1 MTMMMFRKP
10 SNIAPC
16 ARKWSLAPTTP
27 SETRSSVKRTT
38 WWVSHICF
46 LFFDHHDN
54 MVSFS
59 YMFLCSMIL
68 CDNHRHHD
76 APSRRTWRNV
86 ESVEPRSKARR
97 FGQPEAFTMLNASN
111 VKSASK
117 TIIFKNKRRHLWKSI
132 CLFTISPPIL
142 VSPQTQSNLNPGAVY
157 VTWHSQQ
164 MIRTGFIVHR
174 LTNHHYLHHHHLHLH
189 PPDHDQ
195 HSGLHEEV
203 CGSLQCLQICNCP
216 KRGTNEGV
224 MMIMI
229 VIMVIENMLAWK
241 DKLPYNSIVMMTLFN
256 DQYGNDDIAFF
267 TQASRIH
274 ALDKD
279 FHPHC
284 FKCEVATTFISHQ
297 WNHQSE
303 LYPLKMIT
311 IRPRYLPSQIVSKRW
326 NFIHSFFQWWKNVIV
341 KMILKLRKIEEK
353 TTRTARWFST
363 PGWRGKSV
371 GRSGSTCSASNAT
384 DGGKTRV
391 FLYFNFIVEKNFRQD
406 ESEPEES
413 DAEEWTHH
421 SRGVKQQVWDDIIAF
436 HNYLFNKL
444 DPNPDFEIPKS
455 KSDFFYQKSKQKL
468 AKMDKKVWT
477 IWKQ

>member
-76 APSRRTWRNV
+76 APSRRTWRNA

-97 FGQPEAFTMLNASN
+97 FGQLEAFTMLNASN

-117 TIIFKNKRRHLWKSI
+117 TIISKNKRRHLWKSI

-157 VTWHSQQ
+157 ATWHSQQ

-174 LTNHHYLHHHHLHLH
+174 WTNHHHHLHHHLHLHLH

-203 CGSLQCLQICNCP
+203 CGALQCLQICNCP

-267 TQASRIH
+267 HPGLPDPCSGQGFPS
-274 ALDKD
+274 ALLQVWGG
-279 FHPHC
+279 HYL
-284 FKCEVATTFISHQ
+284 
-297 WNHQSE
+297 HQSSI
-303 LYPLKMIT
+303 KSS
-311 IRPRYLPSQIVSKRW
+311 IRIIS
-326 NFIHSFFQWWKNVIV
+326 
-341 KMILKLRKIEEK
+341 IENDYNK
-353 TTRTARWFST
+353 T
-363 PGWRGKSV
+363 
-371 GRSGSTCSASNAT
+371 
-384 DGGKTRV
+384 
-391 FLYFNFIVEKNFRQD
+391 
-406 ESEPEES
+406 
-413 DAEEWTHH
+413 
-421 SRGVKQQVWDDIIAF
+421 
-436 HNYLFNKL
+436 
-444 DPNPDFEIPKS
+444 
-455 KSDFFYQKSKQKL
+455 
-468 AKMDKKVWT
+468 
-477 IWKQ
+477 

>member
-97 FGQPEAFTMLNASN
+97 FGQLEAFTMLNASN

-117 TIIFKNKRRHLWKSI
+117 TIIFKNERRHLWKSI
-132 CLFTISPPIL
+132 CRFTISPPIL

-157 VTWHSQQ
+157 ATWHSQQ

-216 KRGTNEGV
+216 KRGTNKGV
-224 MMIMI
+224 LWLWLWSWWSRICWHGKISCLTI
-229 VIMVIENMLAWK
+229 VLSWWHYLMTSMA
-241 DKLPYNSIVMMTLFN
+241 MMTLLFSPRPP
-256 DQYGNDDIAFF
+256 GSMLWTRISIRIA
-267 TQASRIH
+267 SSVRW
-274 ALDKD
+274 
-279 FHPHC
+279 P
-284 FKCEVATTFISHQ
+284 
-297 WNHQSE
+297 
-303 LYPLKMIT
+303 
-311 IRPRYLPSQIVSKRW
+311 LPSSVINEIINQ
-326 NFIHSFFQWWKNVIV
+326 NYIHWKW
-341 KMILKLRKIEEK
+341 L
-353 TTRTARWFST
+353 
-363 PGWRGKSV
+363 
-371 GRSGSTCSASNAT
+371 
-384 DGGKTRV
+384 
-391 FLYFNFIVEKNFRQD
+391 Q
-406 ESEPEES
+406 
-413 DAEEWTHH
+413 
-421 SRGVKQQVWDDIIAF
+421 
-436 HNYLFNKL
+436 
-444 DPNPDFEIPKS
+444 
-455 KSDFFYQKSKQKL
+455 
-468 AKMDKKVWT
+468 
-477 IWKQ
+477 